1 MKIVTMLI
9 ALLVI
14 SPATYADDVKSAY
27 DQWERVNESPYSQE
41 FQKTWAQRDPKRA
54 IVEAEDDRKN
64 RETFEAIERIKIRK

>member
-14 SPATYADDVKSAY
+14 SPATYADDAKTAY
-27 DQWERVNESPYSQE
+27 DQWQRVEQAPDAKD
-41 FQKTWAQRDPKRA
+41 FQKEWAKRDFERA

-64 RETFEAIERIKIRK
+64 RDLYKKPIE